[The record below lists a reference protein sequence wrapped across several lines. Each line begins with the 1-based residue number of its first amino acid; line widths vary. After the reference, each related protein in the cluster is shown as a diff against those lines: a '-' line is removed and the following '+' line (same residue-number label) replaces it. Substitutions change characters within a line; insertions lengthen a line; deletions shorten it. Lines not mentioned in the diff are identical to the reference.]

1 MSETFKDYTAWV
13 AAMAQKIE
21 ADMRTIGRVD
31 PFADAAVFL
40 KPGDGVR
47 WGDVVVSTDTMPA
60 GCTDVIR
67 FGPHGSAILHVPYS
81 HVQSLLWTACRSM
94 PVLGTHA

>member
-13 AAMAQKIE
+13 AAMAQKIGLTCGPSAALTIRRRRRIPE
-21 ADMRTIGRVD
+21 A
-31 PFADAAVFL
+31 
-40 KPGDGVR
+40 GDGVR
-47 WGDVVVSTDTMPA
+47 WGDVVVSTGTMPA

-81 HVQSLLWTACRSM
+81 HVQSLLWNACRSM